1 MCKVES
7 EAMLYEESVEE
18 AELRCLPA
26 WTIRSDVSGMLV
38 RRASMERRV
47 EIVVVEEMVS
57 GNAIADSQRC
67 DSCEWVSWRLTLSC
81 DVLHKDLHCRLGL
94 RG

>member
-1 MCKVES
+1 MCRVES

-26 WTIRSDVSGMLV
+26 WTIRSDVSGILV

-47 EIVVVEEMVS
+47 EIVVVEGIVS
-57 GNAIADSQRC
+57 GNAVMSSQQYVG
-67 DSCEWVSWRLTLSC
+67 CE
-81 DVLHKDLHCRLGL
+81 
-94 RG
+94 